1 MYRAVCSAGKMTAAL
16 VQPIPALHQ
25 LGLCK
30 AGRRCK
36 VTAHLDNKEM
46 QERSQEQGHTHRET
60 FKTSERGIKSGRFM
74 ADVNVAL
81 CELHVLKRSFRDRF
95 SRVAHADTEVCQE
108 SEAGGGGVS
117 VWGNLFLA
125 HIGRLN
131 DPRTSNQIS
140 IPHCTGI
147 FRQVKQGRLH

>member
-1 MYRAVCSAGKMTAAL
+1 MSASFMYRAVCCAGKMTAAL

-60 FKTSERGIKSGRFM
+60 FKTSQRGIEKVWAFYGG
-74 ADVNVAL
+74 
-81 CELHVLKRSFRDRF
+81 CKRS
-95 SRVAHADTEVCQE
+95 T
-108 SEAGGGGVS
+108 
-117 VWGNLFLA
+117 L
-125 HIGRLN
+125 
-131 DPRTSNQIS
+131 
-140 IPHCTGI
+140 
-147 FRQVKQGRLH
+147 